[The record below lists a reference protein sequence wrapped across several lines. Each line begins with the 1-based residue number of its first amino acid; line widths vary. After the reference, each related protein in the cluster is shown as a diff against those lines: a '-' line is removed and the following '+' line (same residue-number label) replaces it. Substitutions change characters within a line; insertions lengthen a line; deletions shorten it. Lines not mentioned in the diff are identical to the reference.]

1 MNPNRLE
8 RLTKQIQKR
17 DLDCLALMP
26 GANLVYLTNL
36 SFHLGD
42 RPTVAFFLPDRPPA
56 LILPA
61 LETLKLAGLPDV
73 QLFPW
78 TDEEGYEGAFRR
90 AGSELGLAGARI
102 GIEAFTMRVVEA
114 HLLQKNAPGSEL
126 VPAAGVVSALR
137 MSKDADEL
145 DRMRRA
151 VEMAQRAMTATLEKF
166 RVGITER
173 EMASVLKLSLLAA
186 GAENVSFDPIVSG
199 GPNSANPHA
208 SPTDRPVRAG
218 EFLLFDW
225 GVYVD
230 GYASDITRT
239 FPVGEMESEMRRI
252 YDLVQEANAAGR
264 AAVKP
269 GVTCG
274 EVDAAA
280 RRVIKLGGYG
290 ECFTHRTGHGLG
302 LQVHEAPFIVAGNER
317 VLEPGMTFTIEP
329 GIYLPGRGGVRI
341 EDDVVVTED
350 GGESLSTFSR
360 DWAPIL

>member
-1 MNPNRLE
+1 
-8 RLTKQIQKR
+8 
-17 DLDCLALMP
+17 
-26 GANLVYLTNL
+26 
-36 SFHLGD
+36 
-42 RPTVAFFLPDRPPA
+42 
-56 LILPA
+56 
-61 LETLKLAGLPDV
+61 
-73 QLFPW
+73 
-78 TDEEGYEGAFRR
+78 
-90 AGSELGLAGARI
+90 
-102 GIEAFTMRVVEA
+102 
-114 HLLQKNAPGSEL
+114 
-126 VPAAGVVSALR
+126 
-137 MSKDADEL
+137 
-145 DRMRRA
+145 
-151 VEMAQRAMTATLEKF
+151 
-166 RVGITER
+166 
-173 EMASVLKLSLLAA
+173 MASVLKLSLLAA

-208 SPTDRPVRAG
+208 SPTDRPVRVG

-269 GVTCG
+269 GATCG

-280 RRVIKLGGYG
+280 RRVIELGGYG
-290 ECFTHRTGHGLG
+290 EYFTHRTGHGLG

-341 EDDVVVTED
+341 EDDVVVTEE